1 MRYNYQNQSFYMQ
14 VLVVGATG
22 GTGKQAVEQALQRG
36 HYVTAFV
43 RDSSKL
49 GIQHPNLT
57 ILTGDVL
64 NPETLLPAVRRQ
76 EVVLCALGSRPGQK
90 DETVAQGTINLMDVM
105 KRCRVQR
112 LLVVSS
118 LGVGTSYEEAP
129 LPSKLI
135 IKTLLKG
142 AIDEKEKQEKAI
154 RESDLDWII
163 ARPTRLTDGP
173 LTGQYRLGEH
183 LPFSTFSL
191 PSINRADV
199 AAFLLDQLENDTY
212 LRKAVTITG
221 K

>member
-1 MRYNYQNQSFYMQ
+1 MRYTYQNQPFFMQ

-43 RDSSKL
+43 RDLSKL

-57 ILTGDVL
+57 VFTGDVL
-64 NPETLLPAVRRQ
+64 SPETLLPAVRRQ
-76 EVVLCALGSRPGQK
+76 DVVLCALGSRPGQK
-90 DETVAQGTINLMDVM
+90 DETVAQGTVNLMDVM
-105 KRCRVQR
+105 KRCGVHR

-173 LTGQYRLGEH
+173 LTGRYRLGEH
-183 LPFSTFSL
+183 LPFSTFAL
-191 PSINRADV
+191 PSISRADV
-199 AAFLLDQLENDTY
+199 AAFLLDQLESETY
-212 LRKAVTITG
+212 LHKAVTITG
-221 K
+221 H